1 MFDTMKIA
9 KIIKE
14 ARMAKNMTQMNLADC
29 LGVSYQA
36 VSNWERGNSMPDIAK
51 LEDLCKALDL
61 TVEELLGME
70 TKAAA
75 AVEKVI
81 QQEPLTGEELAEVAP
96 ILPPE
101 TLKEQTRT
109 SEKKY
114 SIADFSMIAPFLDES
129 ALEKLAE
136 QLEVK
141 NLTLLT
147 CIAPYLSE
155 TALDKLV
162 RRAPADDFNGIGAMA
177 PFLSQETLD
186 YLLVRCE
193 GKPGDWGLFDT
204 LVPFLSPETLNKL
217 VEKYRHDL
225 SAKHIQSLAPF
236 LSQQALNSLVEE
248 KLAQGNAKGLFGLY
262 PFLGQDTMQKI
273 AKHLM
278 ESGDLKEVKKAAM
291 YL

>member
-1 MFDTMKIA
+1 MK
-9 KIIKE
+9 
-14 ARMAKNMTQMNLADC
+14 
-29 LGVSYQA
+29 
-36 VSNWERGNSMPDIAK
+36 
-51 LEDLCKALDL
+51 
-61 TVEELLGME
+61 EELLGME

-101 TLKEQTRT
+101 TLKEQAGT
-109 SEKKY
+109 SGKRY
-114 SIADFSMIAPFLDES
+114 SIAEFSMIAPFLDES
-129 ALEKLAE
+129 ALEALAE

-155 TALDKLV
+155 KTLDKLA
-162 RRAPADDFNGIGAMA
+162 RRAPADDFDGIGAMA
-177 PFLSQETLD
+177 PFLSQETLG
-186 YLLVRCE
+186 YLLGRCE

-204 LVPFLSPETLNKL
+204 LVPFLSEETL
-217 VEKYRHDL
+217 DG
-225 SAKHIQSLAPF
+225 
-236 LSQQALNSLVEE
+236 LVEE
-248 KLAQGNAKGLFGLY
+248 KLAQGNARGLFMLY

-273 AKHLM
+273 TKHLI
-278 ESGDLKEVKKAAM
+278 ESGDLDEAKKAAM

>member
-14 ARMAKNMTQMNLADC
+14 ARMKKNMTQMNLADC

-75 AVEKVI
+75 AVEKVM

-101 TLKEQTRT
+101 TVKEQAKASGKR
-109 SEKKY
+109 Y
-114 SIADFSMIAPFLDES
+114 NIAALAEIAPFLDDS
-129 ALEKLAE
+129 VLEE
-136 QLEVK
+136 MVEELEVES
-141 NLTLLT
+141 LTLLT

-155 TALDKLV
+155 KTLDKLV
-162 RRAPADDFNGIGAMA
+162 RRAPADDFDGIGAMA
-177 PFLSQETLD
+177 PFLSQETLG
-186 YLLVRCE
+186 YLLGRCE

-204 LVPFLSPETLNKL
+204 LVPFLSEETLNQL

-225 SAKHIQSLAPF
+225 TAKHIQSLAPF
-236 LSQQALNSLVEE
+236 LSQQTLDGLVEE
-248 KLAQGNAKGLFGLY
+248 KLAQGHARGLFGLY

-273 AKHLM
+273 AKHLI
-278 ESGDLKEVKKAAM
+278 ESGNLDEVKKAAM